1 MMDDKKKM
9 PDAKKKDQG
18 AKKQSPDG
26 KQKVEAAK
34 KHTDHKVKK

>member
-9 PDAKKKDQG
+9 PDAKKNQG
-18 AKKQSPDG
+18 AQKHSSDG